1 MLTTFFTVCAVLGGT
16 IMICQMV
23 LMFIGMAGDSLH
35 LDVPQD
41 AGHGFGGD
49 FHGGGDFHAGGG
61 DLHAGGDVHAGTS
74 EGQTDVAHQPPASDS
89 HGSTWFFKM
98 LSFRTMI
105 AAIAFFGIAGLGA
118 QEAEAAPITAVAVA
132 IAAGIAAMYGVFWL
146 MQTLAKLRAE
156 GTIRV
161 QRALGKQAVVY
172 LRIPGEHSG
181 MGKVQVNLQNR
192 TMEYEAMTSGPA
204 LPTGAEVVVVDVVSS
219 SVLEVQA
226 VPEPDRAERNSY
238 AL

>member
-16 IMICQMV
+16 IMVCQMV

-41 AGHGFGGD
+41 IGHSVGGD
-49 FHGGGDFHAGGG
+49 FHTDGGGDFHAGGG
-61 DLHAGGDVHAGTS
+61 DVHAGTG
-74 EGQTDVAHQPPASDS
+74 EGHSAPAHDQPANDT

-98 LSFRTMI
+98 LSFRTMV

-118 QEAEAAPITAVAVA
+118 MEAEAAPITAVIVA
-132 IAAGIAAMYGVFWL
+132 LAAGIAAMYGVFWL
-146 MQTLAKLRAE
+146 MQTLARLQAE
-156 GTIRV
+156 GTVRV
-161 QRALGKQAVVY
+161 QRALGKHATVY
-172 LRIPGEHSG
+172 LRVPGEHSG

-204 LPTGAEVVVVDVVSS
+204 LPTGAEVVVVDVVSPG
-219 SVLEVQA
+219 VLEVQS
-226 VPEPDRAERNSY
+226 VPEPERAERNSY